1 MNQTKLIPFL
11 DTMGSA
17 LIDGMNI
24 NLKQDTITL
33 RLKSDTIGLSN
44 PIEITFEEVSAF
56 YYLDEHRQAQ
66 PMLGPQKEQLSAISF
81 YSEGFGQLAAIEVV
95 DGVESPPFVVS
106 YPNFIISMMDRSLLI
121 EARTVKINGQTY
133 RVGYPKN

>member
-33 RLKSDTIGLSN
+33 WLKPDTRGPSS
-44 PIEITFEEVSAF
+44 PVEITFEEVSAF
-56 YYLDEHRQAQ
+56 YYLDEHRQA
-66 PMLGPQKEQLSAISF
+66 PPLLAPPKDQLSAISF
-81 YSEGFGQLAAIEVV
+81 YSEGFGQFAAIEVV

>member
-24 NLKQDTITL
+24 NLKQDTITI
-33 RLKSDTIGLSN
+33 RLKPEGCGIT
-44 PIEITFEEVSAF
+44 EAVEVTFEEVSAF
-56 YYLDEHRQAQ
+56 YYLDEHRQ
-66 PMLGPQKEQLSAISF
+66 PMALQAPPREQLHAISF
-81 YSEGFGQLAAIEVV
+81 YSEGFGQFAAIEVV
-95 DGVESPPFVVS
+95 NGVESAPFAVS
-106 YPNFIISMMDRSLLI
+106 YPNFIITMMDRSLLI
-121 EARTVKINGQTY
+121 EARSVKINGQTY

>member
-11 DTMGSA
+11 DTMESA

-33 RLKSDTIGLSN
+33 WLKSDHKGMTE

-56 YYLDEHRQAQ
+56 YYLDEYRQGS
-66 PMLGPQKEQLSAISF
+66 PVKNPRREQLNAISF
-81 YSEGFGQLAAIEVV
+81 YSEGFGQFAAIEVV
-95 DGVESPPFVVS
+95 DGIESPPFVVS
-106 YPNFIISMMDRSLLI
+106 YPNFIISTMDRSLLI

>member
-33 RLKSDTIGLSN
+33 RLKPDHMNLTD
-44 PIEITFEEVSAF
+44 PIEVTFEEVSAF
-56 YYLDEHRQAQ
+56 YYLDEHQQAQ
-66 PMLGPQKEQLSAISF
+66 PMRNPSRDQLSAISF
-81 YSEGFGQLAAIEVV
+81 YSEGFGQFAAIEVV
-95 DGVESPPFVVS
+95 DGIESPPFVVS

>member
-17 LIDGMNI
+17 IIDGMNI

-33 RLKSDTIGLSN
+33 RLKPNHMGLTD

-56 YYLDEHRQAQ
+56 YYLDEHKQAH
-66 PMLGPQKEQLSAISF
+66 PIPNTPREQLSAISF
-81 YSEGFGQLAAIEVV
+81 YSEGFGQFAAIEVV
-95 DGVESPPFVVS
+95 DGIESPPFVVS

-121 EARTVKINGQTY
+121 EARSVKINGHTY

>member
-1 MNQTKLIPFL
+1 MNQTKLVPFL
-11 DTMGSA
+11 DTMGSSFING
-17 LIDGMNI
+17 LNI

-33 RLKSDTIGLSN
+33 WLTASETYPDS

-56 YYLDEHRQAQ
+56 YYLDEHPQAQ
-66 PMLGPQKEQLSAISF
+66 NVLSTPREKLSAISF
-81 YSEGFGQLAAIEVV
+81 YSEGFGQFAAIEVV

>member
-33 RLKSDTIGLSN
+33 RLKPNHMGLTD

-66 PMLGPQKEQLSAISF
+66 PLRNPTSETLSAISF
-81 YSEGFGQLAAIEVV
+81 YSEGFGQFAAIEVV
-95 DGVESPPFVVS
+95 DGIESPPFVVS

>member
-17 LIDGMNI
+17 LINGLNI

-33 RLKSDTIGLSN
+33 WLTTNHMDLDKL
-44 PIEITFEEVSAF
+44 IEITFEEVSAF

-66 PMLGPQKEQLSAISF
+66 PLRNGPREQLSAISF
-81 YSEGFGQLAAIEVV
+81 YSEGFGQFAAIEVI
-95 DGVESPPFVVS
+95 DGVESAPFVVS
-106 YPNFIISMMDRSLLI
+106 YPNFIISMKDRSLLI

>member
-11 DTMGSA
+11 DTMGMA

-33 RLKSDTIGLSN
+33 WLKQDTIELST

-66 PMLGPQKEQLSAISF
+66 PMLSPPKGQVSAISF
-81 YSEGFGQLAAIEVV
+81 YSEGFGQFAAIEVI
-95 DGVESPPFVVS
+95 DGIESAPFVVS

-121 EARTVKINGQTY
+121 EARTVKINGQAY